1 MSEYLEHDDEMLVW
15 PNGDE
20 VTTAS
25 IEAYA
30 EDSRRVADTSLHAEA
45 IRTPDWVIDELA
57 TVSTHAAK
65 MLVVILNAET
75 HKRRCATKLERAKA
89 NARWEHRNLPATL
102 VPARVVLD
110 TTAEKDEYDL
120 AVAAFEFARRVG
132 NLLKD
137 YTSRVQTIGKQVEIT
152 YRHGGAS

>member
-1 MSEYLEHDDEMLVW
+1 MSDEIEQEEVLTW
-15 PNGDE
+15 PNGELVD
-20 VTTAS
+20 VAS

-30 EDSRRVADTSLHAEA
+30 EDARRVADAGLHVEA

-57 TVSTHAAK
+57 NVSSHAAK

-75 HKRRCATKLERAKA
+75 HKRRCATKLNRAKA
-89 NARWEHRNLPATL
+89 NARWEHRDLPAAL
-102 VPARVVLD
+102 VPSRVVLD
-110 TTAEKDEYDL
+110 TAAEQDEYDL

>member
-1 MSEYLEHDDEMLVW
+1 MSEVEEQDEVLTW
-15 PNGDE
+15 PNGE
-20 VTTAS
+20 VVDVQS

-30 EDSRRVADTSLHAEA
+30 EDARRVADSSLHAEA

-57 TVSTHAAK
+57 TVSKEAAK

-89 NARWEHRNLPATL
+89 ESRWKHRELPA
-102 VPARVVLD
+102 AQIASRVVLD
-110 TTAEKDEYDL
+110 TKAEKDEYDL

-152 YRHGGAS
+152 YRHGSAS

>member
-1 MSEYLEHDDEMLVW
+1 MSDEIEQDEILTW
-15 PNGDE
+15 PNGE
-20 VTTAS
+20 VVDTAS

-30 EDSRRVADTSLHAEA
+30 EDARRVADTSLGDEA
-45 IRTPDWVIDELA
+45 LRTPDWVIDELA
-57 TVSTHAAK
+57 LVSTHAAR

-75 HKRRCATKLERAKA
+75 HKRRCATRLERAKA
-89 NARWEHRNLPATL
+89 HVRWENRALPA
-102 VPARVVLD
+102 AQIASRVVLD
-110 TTAEKDEYDL
+110 TKAEKDEYDV

-152 YRHGGAS
+152 YRHGSAS

>member
-1 MSEYLEHDDEMLVW
+1 VSELEEQEEVLTW
-15 PNGDE
+15 PNGE
-20 VTTAS
+20 VVDVAS

-30 EDSRRVADTSLHAEA
+30 EDARRVADSSLHAEA

-57 TVSTHAAK
+57 VVSKEAAK

-89 NARWEHRNLPATL
+89 KARWEHRNLPATL

-152 YRHGGAS
+152 YRHESAS